1 MEQSKG
7 FRYAAMVES
16 GNIQGLSF
24 LIVDDEE
31 SSLAL
36 VESILRS
43 LGASRIVCAKSGS
56 DAITML
62 TKAKRPFDCTLSDF
76 QMPHGNG
83 LQLLKA
89 LRTGMIPQ
97 TRPDTCFIMMSGSA
111 DTDVVKTAAE
121 LDVSGYLVKPLVP
134 EKLRS
139 AITRGRSKYFPVNR
153 AAYAAVPVP
162 QSVL

>member
-1 MEQSKG
+1 
-7 FRYAAMVES
+7 MVDKD
-16 GNIQGLSF
+16 IRGLSF
-24 LIVDDEE
+24 LIVDDDND
-31 SSLAL
+31 SLAL

-56 DAITML
+56 DAIAKL
-62 TKAKRPFDCTLSDF
+62 AKAQRPIDCTLSDF

-89 LRTGMIPQ
+89 LRTGMIPS

-121 LDVSGYLVKPLVP
+121 L
-134 EKLRS
+134 
-139 AITRGRSKYFPVNR
+139 
-153 AAYAAVPVP
+153 
-162 QSVL
+162 